1 MTNAAPDEN
10 YLRDVREH
18 YENYPYPL
26 VNPEDEFTR
35 LYMPICESFDRM
47 NFYCF
52 EGKRDFTKNFRALV
66 AGGGTGDAVI
76 ALAEQLRDSG
86 QEVTYVDM
94 SEASMNIAQ
103 QRAKNRGL
111 TNIRWIRDS
120 LLNIP
125 TLGLGEFDFVN
136 CSGVL
141 HHLADPDLGLQTL
154 ASVLKEDGAMAIM
167 VYATYGRSAVYP
179 MQQALRIVNRDEPN
193 LQKRVDNAKAILN
206 HLPSTSWFPHSP
218 PEIIGEV
225 QSDIGIFDLLLHSQD
240 RSYTIPELYEYV
252 EKQNLNL
259 IHLFPE
265 HLAFGAR
272 QYDPIFYI
280 NDATLEA
287 KVRAMP
293 LREQQALAELLHGK
307 IFKHTFYA
315 AKTPRTP
322 PALGDLDYI
331 PYFGTDVS
339 NAQANIADAI
349 RDADTIVYLEERT
362 TQSHTSFAKSPH
374 HETIVRAIDGVR
386 TLREVFRIVID
397 SYNGRKG
404 APNYP
409 QLMSE
414 FTPMYHALNT
424 FYWMFVRTPHSSRCQ
439 TYNELQSRVKPL

>member
-1 MTNAAPDEN
+1 MSNEN
-10 YLRDVREH
+10 YLREVREH

-35 LYMPICESFDRM
+35 LYMPICESFDRL

-52 EGKRDFTKNFRALV
+52 EGKRNFNKDFRALV

-76 ALAEQLRDSG
+76 ALAEQLRDCG
-86 QEVTYVDM
+86 QEVTYIDM
-94 SEASMNIAQ
+94 SEASMKIAQ
-103 QRAKNRGL
+103 ARAKNRGL
-111 TNIRWIRDS
+111 TNIRWVRDS

-125 TLGLGEFDFVN
+125 TLGLGEFDYIN

-141 HHLADPDLGLQTL
+141 HHLADPDLGLHTL

-179 MQQALRIVNRDEPN
+179 MQELLRIINRDEPN
-193 LQKRVDNAKAILN
+193 LQQRVDNAKAILG

-240 RSYTIPELYEYV
+240 RAYTIPQLYDFL
-252 EKQNLNL
+252 EKQQLNL

-272 QYDPIFYI
+272 QYDPIFYVPPS
-280 NDATLEA
+280 LEPL
-287 KVRAMP
+287 VRALP
-293 LREQQALAELLHGK
+293 LRDQQALAELLHGK

-315 AKTPRTP
+315 AKTTRTP

-339 NAQANIADAI
+339 NAQHNIADAI
-349 RDADTIVYLEERT
+349 KNAEDIVYLEENT
-362 TQSHTSFAKSPH
+362 TQSRTSFAKAPH
-374 HETIVRAIDGVR
+374 HEAIIRAIDGVR
-386 TLREVFRIVID
+386 SLREVFRVVID

-409 QLMSE
+409 QLMDE
-414 FTPMYHALNT
+414 FAPMYKALNT
-424 FYWMFVRTPHSSRCQ
+424 YYWMFVRAPHSSRIQ
-439 TYNELQSRVKPL
+439 TYNELQDRVQKS